1 MIEFDREGWLLF
13 GDEDDGRRILKGA
26 IDNNN
31 GDGLRVARRLIED
44 LIAKG
49 QFTFRG
55 LLP

>member
-13 GDEDDGRRILKGA
+13 GDEDDGRRILKVA